1 MSERAVKT
9 LFSMLMVCTMQIVSS
24 DESFKSLSIL
34 TFRSPKQKL
43 HSVFSKKKKKEERNQ
58 CSVVVVVVEVQEV
71 EEVEKELVE
80 SMTLTKETVRVSLL
94 ANVANVA

>member
-24 DESFKSLSIL
+24 DESFKSHSIL

-43 HSVFSKKKKKEERNQ
+43 HSVFSKKKKKERKKSVLSSGSGSRSSRSRRSRKRISGVDDAYERN
-58 CSVVVVVVEVQEV
+58 S
-71 EEVEKELVE
+71 
-80 SMTLTKETVRVSLL
+80 
-94 ANVANVA
+94 